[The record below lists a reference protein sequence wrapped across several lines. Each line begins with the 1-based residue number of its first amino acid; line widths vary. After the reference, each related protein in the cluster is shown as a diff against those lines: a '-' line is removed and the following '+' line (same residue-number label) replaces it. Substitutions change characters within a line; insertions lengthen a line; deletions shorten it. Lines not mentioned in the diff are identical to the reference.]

1 MEREDKIKHLSRLSR
16 RLSLLRDSDFDIF
29 KLREILYEEMLN
41 EKKSENSYNFYV
53 IKLQEVINGT
63 FRKLDSSKKK
73 NRKEELKDCIDDFK
87 YYISRYNDHLN
98 QDNSDSS
105 NNGEPQ
111 EWERINLI
119 SFRDV
124 IVKSFICFK
133 DDFFSKKDSKL
144 IEAILLFLKWNISSL

>member
-16 RLSLLRDSDFDIF
+16 RLSLLRDSDSDIF

-111 EWERINLI
+111 E
-119 SFRDV
+119 
-124 IVKSFICFK
+124 
-133 DDFFSKKDSKL
+133 
-144 IEAILLFLKWNISSL
+144 